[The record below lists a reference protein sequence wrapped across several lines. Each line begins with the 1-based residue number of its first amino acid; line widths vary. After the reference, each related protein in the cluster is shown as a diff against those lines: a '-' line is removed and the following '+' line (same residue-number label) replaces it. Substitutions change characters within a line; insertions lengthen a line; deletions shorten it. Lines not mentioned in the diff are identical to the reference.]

1 MNATQKTEFKEIS
14 PSEIGLEISTAE
26 AVLDALIDREA
37 EFKRNPDMTNGQL
50 LAREVNSLREE
61 REANKDMD
69 LTDFITEWADSHT
82 EIYTTEIFKWYSQ
95 NANRVYYA
103 DDAINEFGYDKD
115 GGIIKALQMG
125 IYRCLE
131 EFAYIIFKDEEEI
144 IINGE

>member
-131 EFAYIIFKDEEEI
+131 EFAYIIFKDEEEK
-144 IINGE
+144 E